1 MSSVSETGSYHLMFV
16 AEMRLFLLE
25 QQIGDFWQALN
36 RRSYGNI
43 WGLRGGGGGDHVCV
57 CVCVQRGDEGACGL
71 GGADV
76 LMAPKWRRE

>member
-16 AEMRLFLLE
+16 AEMRLFLLK

-36 RRSYGNI
+36 SRSYGNI
-43 WGLRGGGGGDHVCV
+43 WGLRGGGSCVCV
-57 CVCVQRGDEGACGL
+57 CVRVQRGDEGACGL